1 MPRKGK
7 RSQAQ
12 KRRWLKEDL
21 TGQAT
26 IGNGVAQSSGGEQA
40 EDVDNTPRM
49 HSLRASHCQSD
60 ASSSEDQWQVQRRR
74 ERARASGPQR
84 MHKNSVASSARK
96 QAVRAAG
103 GVSEKHTNTKKA

>member
-1 MPRKGK
+1 
-7 RSQAQ
+7 
-12 KRRWLKEDL
+12 
-21 TGQAT
+21 
-26 IGNGVAQSSGGEQA
+26 
-40 EDVDNTPRM
+40 
-49 HSLRASHCQSD
+49 
-60 ASSSEDQWQVQRRR
+60 SSEDQWQVQRRR